1 MKRTAL
7 KRVSPRRAK
16 KLAEAIRLDR
26 DGQNMTIADVAKW
39 LPKGP
44 TRDWPKHEDV
54 DSEEMAATM
63 HSCFG
68 RSECWLCGLRTGL
81 YGTLDVHH
89 IVSRSD
95 ERCNMVML
103 CRTCHQKVQHSPKM
117 LPAVLKAKI
126 THDRAYSSFLRI
138 AQLRRK
144 HYLFMSLDE

>member
-7 KRVSPRRAK
+7 KRVSPRRAEK
-16 KLAEAIRLDR
+16 RAEAIRLDR
-26 DGQNMTIADVAKW
+26 DGQNMTIADVRGW

-44 TRDWPKHEDV
+44 TRDWPKQRDV
-54 DSEEMAATM
+54 DDQMLATYM
-63 HSCFG
+63 HLRFG
-68 RSECWLCGLRTGL
+68 DGECWLCGLNVIL
-81 YGTLDVHH
+81 EMHH

-95 ERCNMVML
+95 ERCNVVML
-103 CRTCHQKVQHSPKM
+103 CRACHEEVQHSPKM

-126 THDRAYSSFLRI
+126 MHDRAYSSFLRI